1 MILADKI
8 STLRKKNGWSQEE
21 LAEKLNVT
29 RQAVSKWEGAQT
41 VPDLDKILQMSR
53 IFGVSTDYLIKDEI
67 ETEEYVDGNAEENK
81 TYRVS
86 LEEANRFLENNRKH
100 AKSTAFATF
109 LCIISP
115 ICLILLGGFS
125 QLSNSFI
132 SENAAGG
139 IGLCVLFLLIAAAVA
154 IFISGEMKMKEFEF
168 LEKNVDFS
176 TEYGVTGLAGEGK
189 KQYADV
195 HTRFTVIGTVIC
207 ILGVVPL
214 FLAMAFSENDI
225 VAVMSVSILLLI
237 EAIGVSFLIISGII
251 NTGFEKL
258 LCEGD
263 YTKEEKKKNKTMA
276 AISTAYWLA
285 ATAIFLAYSFITDD
299 WKQSW
304 IIWAVAGVLYGAVA
318 SIVRACTSKG

>member
-8 STLRKKNGWSQEE
+8 SALRKKNGWSQEE

-125 QLSNSFI
+125 ELGNSFI
-132 SENAAGG
+132 SENAAAG
-139 IGLCVLFLLIAAAVA
+139 IGLCVLFLLIASAVA

-168 LEKNVDFS
+168 LEKSVDFS

-189 KQYADV
+189 KQYAAEY
-195 HTRFTVIGTVIC
+195 TRFTIIGTVIC
-207 ILGVVPL
+207 ILGVIPL
-214 FLAMAFSENDI
+214 FLAMAFSEEDM
-225 VAVMSVSILLLI
+225 VAVASVSILLLI
-237 EAIGVSFLIISGII
+237 EAIGVSFLIISGIN
-251 NTGFEKL
+251 NTGYEKL

-263 YTKEEKKKNKTMA
+263 YTSEEKKKKRTMT
-276 AISTAYWLA
+276 AISTAYWLV

-304 IIWAVAGVLYGAVA
+304 IIWAAAGVLYGAVA